1 MKNRID
7 SLKRILRRHKLDA
20 ILISNPSNIYYI
32 SGFRGS
38 DSCCLV
44 STLEKFIIT
53 DFRYAE
59 QARKETSGFEIISAP
74 GGLFRK
80 TAKLI
85 KKLSFKKIGF
95 ESHHLTV
102 RQAQLIRKA
111 LGQRLYSTYHLIE
124 KLRAIKEPD
133 EIANIKKAAAI
144 AGNVLKKAVKE
155 IKIGDREKDIA
166 LKIDFLLKKT
176 EAESES
182 FSTIVASGP
191 NGSMPHARP
200 TARKI
205 KEQEPVI
212 IDCGARFNGYSSDLT
227 RTHIVGK
234 MGGQFKLIYSI
245 VACAQARAIDKVE
258 AGTKISEI
266 DKAARDYICRKG
278 FAKFFGHATGHG
290 IGIDVHEPPP
300 VNSKNHSILKE
311 GMVFSVEPAIYI
323 PGWGGVRI
331 EDMILVTAK
340 GHTVLTR

>member
-7 SLKRILRRHKLDA
+7 RLRRILRRHKLDA
-20 ILISNPSNIYYI
+20 IIISNPSNIYYI

-38 DSCCLV
+38 DSYCLV

-53 DFRYAE
+53 DFRYTE
-59 QARKETSGFEIISAP
+59 QAHKETADFEIVS
-74 GGLFRK
+74 GQERVFEK

-102 RQAQLIRKA
+102 RQTQLISKA
-111 LGQRLYSTYHLIE
+111 LGKRLYPTYHLIE
-124 KLRAIKEPD
+124 KLRVIKEPN

-144 AGNVLKKAVKE
+144 AGNVLKKAIKE
-155 IKIGDREKDIA
+155 IKRGDREKDIA
-166 LKIDFLLKKT
+166 LKIDFLLKKKQ
-176 EAESES
+176 AESVA

-205 KEQEPVI
+205 KEQEPII
-212 IDCGARFNGYSSDLT
+212 IDCGARFNGYNSDLT
-227 RTHIVGK
+227 RTHIMGK
-234 MGGQFKLIYSI
+234 ISEHFNLIYSI
-245 VACAQARAIDKVE
+245 VAVAQAKAIDRVRP
-258 AGTKISEI
+258 GIKISEI

-278 FAKFFGHATGHG
+278 FAKFFGHATGHC
-290 IGIDVHEPPP
+290 IGIDVHEPPGI
-300 VNSKNHSILKE
+300 NSKNHSILKE

-323 PGWGGVRI
+323 SGWGGVRI
-331 EDMILVTAK
+331 EDLILVTAK